1 MGIVLPNETP
11 EKLPTILA
19 AGRQTAAIAQETE
32 LSGFLPK
39 AATPVLQRSPN
50 DYYQRRLA

>member
-1 MGIVLPNETP
+1 MLKFHANQSRISSAEYVALMFSKNSRPSVP
-11 EKLPTILA
+11 

-39 AATPVLQRSPN
+39 AATPGL
-50 DYYQRRLA
+50 